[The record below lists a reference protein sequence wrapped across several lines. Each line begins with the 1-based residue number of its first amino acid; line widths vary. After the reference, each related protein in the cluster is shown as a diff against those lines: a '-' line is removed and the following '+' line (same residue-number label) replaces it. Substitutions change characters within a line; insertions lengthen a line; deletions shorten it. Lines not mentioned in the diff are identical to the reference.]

1 MTYRGARSA
10 NRIRPA
16 PTLTR
21 PSIGQQWAASHYQRG
36 RRHRPVK
43 SAQFRKPLQ
52 IRGIRARRGWL
63 EWSLFRGLRL
73 RPFAIR
79 LQSASTPPSA
89 VSIAAATSPV
99 AAVRI
104 GGSACPGP
112 RPRDQPGTAGARR
125 CIVGPRR
132 GALAPLRTSGRATD
146 TTWSRSGIFAPR
158 AVRPGAHQAMVYSAS
173 TPLKLVATSAE
184 NGYCMLLEHGR
195 GSRDER
201 EAPAPTI
208 AYTPT
213 RRKGSARPRRPAPS
227 RWPTSSIPLPGS
239 DLRSRDR
246 QPGRSNLVASLDR
259 NPRELRI
266 IYLLPVCADYILE
279 TGLARGRVARCEAR
293 SHRPPGGSA

>member
-21 PSIGQQWAASHYQRG
+21 PSIGQQWAASHNQRG

-89 VSIAAATSPV
+89 ASIAAATSPV

-112 RPRDQPGTAGARR
+112 RPRDQPGTAAARR

-132 GALAPLRTSGRATD
+132 GALAPLRASGRATD

-158 AVRPGAHQAMVYSAS
+158 AVRPGA
-173 TPLKLVATSAE
+173 
-184 NGYCMLLEHGR
+184 R
-195 GSRDER
+195 
-201 EAPAPTI
+201 I
-208 AYTPT
+208 
-213 RRKGSARPRRPAPS
+213 RP
-227 RWPTSSIPLPGS
+227 WSIRHPLP
-239 DLRSRDR
+239 
-246 QPGRSNLVASLDR
+246 
-259 NPRELRI
+259 
-266 IYLLPVCADYILE
+266 
-279 TGLARGRVARCEAR
+279 
-293 SHRPPGGSA
+293 